1 MPVKILTFRIFTKS
15 GAATLRNRRRKSAC
29 SSCAA
34 VLAVCGL
41 TAVAQAAEDTAP
53 ADLFDMAIALL

>member
-1 MPVKILTFRIFTKS
+1 MLLKR
-15 GAATLRNRRRKSAC
+15 TLS
-29 SSCAA
+29 AA
-34 VLAVCGL
+34 VLADCGL